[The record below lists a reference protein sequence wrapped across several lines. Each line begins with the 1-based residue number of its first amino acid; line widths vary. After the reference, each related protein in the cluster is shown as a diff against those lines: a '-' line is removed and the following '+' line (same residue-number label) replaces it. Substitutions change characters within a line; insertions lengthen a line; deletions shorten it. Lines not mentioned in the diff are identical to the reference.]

1 MSRTIEPNSRVR
13 SMRHIRPVNQSRT
26 TPRTRSHAGE
36 QALRDHS
43 GRCIEPVVCICPH
56 FEDQMHFCLGS
67 FAVLAPGARWFHSK
81 QAIKDPLRKGAP
93 EMTRAIII
101 GGGIA
106 GPTAAM
112 ALQRVAIEAVLYEAH
127 PRTTGEVGSYFTVT
141 PNGLGALR
149 AIGALHTATAIGF
162 PTHKNVLWNDRGRR
176 LGTIPL
182 GEPLPDGTVSQTIK
196 RARLSRALQDE
207 AIRRGVHVEFGKR
220 LVDASTS
227 ADGRVVARFQDGSE
241 AIGDLLVGAD
251 GVHSVTRHII
261 DPSAPGG
268 RYVGLVN
275 FGGYTSNGGVVA
287 EREAWHL
294 IFGRRAFFGYN
305 VSASGDA
312 VWFANV
318 PRQEVTPSERASTS
332 AESWKCQLLE
342 LFADDRGPA
351 VDLIRRGELE
361 LAADNTYDLPHVP
374 TWHNG
379 RMIIIGDAAHA
390 PAPSSGQGASM
401 AMEDAVVLAKALRDV
416 PDIPAAFDTYEQLR
430 RERVE
435 RIVAEGARGSS
446 SKTPGALGRL
456 VRDLMLP
463 IVFRFF
469 VREKSLAWMYNYRV
483 DLDSPVRLDARTA

>member
-1 MSRTIEPNSRVR
+1 
-13 SMRHIRPVNQSRT
+13 
-26 TPRTRSHAGE
+26 
-36 QALRDHS
+36 
-43 GRCIEPVVCICPH
+43 
-56 FEDQMHFCLGS
+56 
-67 FAVLAPGARWFHSK
+67 
-81 QAIKDPLRKGAP
+81 
-93 EMTRAIII
+93 MTRALIV

-106 GPTAAM
+106 GPTTAM
-112 ALQRVAIEAVLYEAH
+112 ALQRVGLEAVLYEAH
-127 PRTTGEVGSYFTVT
+127 PRTTEEVGSYFTVT
-141 PNGLGALR
+141 PNGLDALR

-182 GEPLPDGTVSQTIK
+182 GDALPDGTVSQTIK

-227 ADGRVVARFQDGSE
+227 ADGRVVARFEDGTE
-241 AIGDLLVGAD
+241 ATGDLLIGAD

-261 DPSAPGG
+261 DSSAPRG
-268 RYVGLVN
+268 RYLGLVN
-275 FGGYTSNGGVVA
+275 FGGYTTNAGIAV

-294 IFGRRAFFGYN
+294 VFGRHAFFGYN
-305 VSASGDA
+305 VGPSGDV

-318 PRQEVTPSERASTS
+318 PRPEVTPAERASTS
-332 AESWKCQLLE
+332 AESWKRQLIQ
-342 LFADDRGPA
+342 LFAEDRSPA
-351 VDLIRRGELE
+351 IHLIRRGELE
-361 LAADNTYDLPHVP
+361 LAGDNTYDLPHVP

-379 RMIIIGDAAHA
+379 RIIIIGDAAHA

-435 RIVAEGARGSS
+435 QRKHKRKG
-446 SKTPGALGRL
+446 
-456 VRDLMLP
+456 
-463 IVFRFF
+463 
-469 VREKSLAWMYNYRV
+469 
-483 DLDSPVRLDARTA
+483 